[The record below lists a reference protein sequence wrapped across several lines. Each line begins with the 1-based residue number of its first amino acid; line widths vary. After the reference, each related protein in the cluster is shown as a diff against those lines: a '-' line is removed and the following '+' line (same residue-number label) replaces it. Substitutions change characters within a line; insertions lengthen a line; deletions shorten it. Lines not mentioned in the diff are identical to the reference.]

1 MPTVWWLRPVRRAE
15 REGAHKAVVWNRLSL
30 TPFAARRSAF
40 GVSIT
45 PPKAEDAPK
54 PMSSSRMSS
63 TFGAPGGGF
72 SSVMGGNAVSGSLA
86 S

>member
-1 MPTVWWLRPVRRAE
+1 VEPVE
-15 REGAHKAVVWNRLSL
+15 LDS
-30 TPFAARRSAF
+30 FAARRSAF

-63 TFGAPGGGF
+63 TFGAPEVF
-72 SSVMGGNAVSGSLA
+72 QRSVMGGNAVSGSFA

>member
-1 MPTVWWLRPVRRAE
+1 V
-15 REGAHKAVVWNRLSL
+15 NRLSL

-45 PPKAEDAPK
+45 PRRRGCPEADVVEQDEQHI
-54 PMSSSRMSS
+54 RR
-63 TFGAPGGGF
+63 PGGGF
-72 SSVMGGNAVSGSLA
+72 SSVMGGNAVSGSFA